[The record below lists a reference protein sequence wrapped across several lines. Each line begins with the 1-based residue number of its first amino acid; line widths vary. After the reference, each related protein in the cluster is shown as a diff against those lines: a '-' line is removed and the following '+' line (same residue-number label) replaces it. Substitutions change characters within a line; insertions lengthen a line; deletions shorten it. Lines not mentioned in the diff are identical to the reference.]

1 MEIHGSTYIV
11 VKGFSFES
19 SHITYTKEKGDY
31 GLHGHSFNVEV
42 KIEGTPDPDTYIIID
57 TSMIKELTVE
67 IIGELDHKIILGER
81 QRNLAKILEKAG
93 LDYTI
98 IPFPQAS
105 MEALSQY
112 IGTKLWSKLKTE
124 NNVLGL
130 ETCVSQG
137 VNEYACYS
145 VKKNEL
151 TSS

>member
-31 GLHGHSFNVEV
+31 GLHGHSFSVEV
-42 KIEGTPDPDTYIIID
+42 KIKGTPDPDTYIIID
-57 TSMIKELTVE
+57 TSKIKELISM

-93 LDYTI
+93 LDYTSV
-98 IPFPQAS
+98 PFPQAS

-112 IGTKLWSKLKTE
+112 IGTRLWNKLKTK

-130 ETCVSQG
+130 EVCVSQG
-137 VNEYACYS
+137 VNEYACYNINN
-145 VKKNEL
+145 K
-151 TSS
+151 